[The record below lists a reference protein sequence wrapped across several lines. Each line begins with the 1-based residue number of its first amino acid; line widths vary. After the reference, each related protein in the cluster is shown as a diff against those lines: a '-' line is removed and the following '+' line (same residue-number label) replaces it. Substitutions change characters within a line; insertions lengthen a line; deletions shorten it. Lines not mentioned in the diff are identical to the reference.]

1 MSEKFQQQRRFL
13 LKAIAASMLVPRIV
27 LGNTV
32 TNPDVVIIGA
42 GVAGIEAAKTLHD
55 KGISFVVVEANYRI
69 GGRVHTNNSIFGVP
83 FDTHAHW
90 MMISRKNPLINYAKD
105 NGFNIYEDLD
115 KQKYFVGNREATED
129 ELADLRRT
137 DKAFNNKIRDSV
149 LNGVAGDD
157 DNARTAL
164 GEDFFQSPW
173 GYTVASD
180 YGVWNMAENS
190 KDWSPK
196 DWWNSIG
203 GDDWFCAE
211 GYGSVVA
218 HYGQDVPVALATA
231 VKEINWQG
239 DGVKVVTWQAGTIKA
254 KAAILTVSV
263 GVLAANHIK
272 FTPEL
277 PVEKQEAIDGI
288 DMAVMNYIGLHFT
301 DDVFNFGADTYVYKQ
316 QHDEDGVGYLAN
328 LNNTNLVYGYVG
340 GDQAKAL
347 EKETIDTAI
356 AYGLD
361 GMKSMLGNDIEKKF
375 IKGYATACGQIP
387 FYEGA
392 YSAAKPGKQPMRAVL
407 RETLADKLFFSGE
420 ATHRVQ
426 WGSVNGGLYSGRESA
441 NQAARYIKRKWGGLW
456 RDRPGLW
463 SDA

>member
-1 MSEKFQQQRRFL
+1 MAKKSQQQRRLL
-13 LKAIAASMLVPRIV
+13 LKGIAASALAPRIV
-27 LGNTV
+27 MGNTV

-42 GVAGIEAAKTLHD
+42 GIAGLEAAKTLLN
-55 KGISFVVVEANYRI
+55 KGVSFLVVEANYRI
-69 GGRVHTNNSIFGVP
+69 GGRVHTNNKIFGVP

-90 MMISRKNPLINYAKD
+90 MMVPRKNPLIDYAKEV
-105 NGFNIYEDLD
+105 GFNIYEDLG
-115 KQKYFVGNREATED
+115 KQKYFVGDREASKD
-129 ELADLRRT
+129 ELADLSIT
-137 DKAFNNKIRDSV
+137 YKAFNKKIKESV
-149 LNGVAGDD
+149 YSGAVGED

-164 GEDFFQSPW
+164 GEDFFKRPW

-180 YGVWNMAENS
+180 YGVWNMAQNS
-190 KDWSPK
+190 EDWSPN

-218 HYGQDVPVALATA
+218 HYGQDVPVALGTA
-231 VKEINWQG
+231 VREIGWHS
-239 DGVKVVTWQAGTIKA
+239 DGVKVVTSVGTINA

-272 FTPEL
+272 FTPQL

-301 DDVFNFGADTYVYKQ
+301 DDVFNFGADTYVYEQ
-316 QHDEDGVGYLAN
+316 QHDENGVGYLAN

-340 GDQAKAL
+340 GDQAKAI
-347 EKETIDTAI
+347 EKEPMDVAI

-361 GMKSMLGNDIEKKF
+361 GMKSMLGNEIEKKF
-375 IKGYATACGQIP
+375 IKGYATACGRFP

-392 YSAAKPGKQPMRAVL
+392 YSTAKPGKQPMRAVL

-426 WGSVNGGLYSGRESA
+426 WGTVNGGLYSGRDSA
-441 NQAARYIKRKWGGLW
+441 NQVAAYIKRNN
-456 RDRPGLW
+456 
-463 SDA
+463 

>member
-1 MSEKFQQQRRFL
+1 MGEKPQQHRRFL
-13 LKAIAASMLVPRIV
+13 LKAITASVLAPRIV
-27 LGNTV
+27 LGSGV
-32 TNPDVVIIGA
+32 TNPEVVIIGA
-42 GVAGIEAAKTLHD
+42 GVAGLAAAKTLRD
-55 KGISFVVVEANYRI
+55 KGISFVLVEANFRI
-69 GGRVHTNNSIFGVP
+69 GGRVYTDNDIFGVP

-90 MMISRKNPLINYAKD
+90 MMISRKNPLIDYAKD
-105 NGFNIYEDLD
+105 NGFNIYRDLD
-115 KQKYFVGNREATED
+115 KRKYFVGDREATKD
-129 ELADLRRT
+129 ELADLRGSYRV
-137 DKAFNNKIRDSV
+137 FNKKIKNSIYSGASG
-149 LNGVAGDD
+149 ND
-157 DNARTAL
+157 DNAHTAL
-164 GEDFFQSPW
+164 GEDFFNNPW

-190 KDWSPK
+190 KDWSPT

-203 GDDWFCAE
+203 GDNWFCAE

-218 HYGQDVPVALATA
+218 HYGQDVPVALGTA
-231 VKEINWQG
+231 VTEINWQG
-239 DGVKVVTWQAGTIKA
+239 DGVKVVTSAGTINA

-263 GVLAANHIK
+263 GVLAAGHIK
-272 FTPEL
+272 FTPQL
-277 PVEKQEAIDGI
+277 PVQKQEAIDGI
-288 DMAVMNYIGLHFT
+288 DMAVMNYIGLHFS
-301 DDVFNFGADTYVYKQ
+301 DDVFNSGADTYVYQQ
-316 QHDEDGVGYLAN
+316 QHDENGVGYLAN

-347 EKETIDTAI
+347 EKVSMDTAI

-361 GMKSMLGNDIEKKF
+361 GVKSMLGNDIEKKF
-375 IKGYATACGQIP
+375 IKGYATACGKIP

>member
-1 MSEKFQQQRRFL
+1 MMPQKLKQQRRLL
-13 LKAIAASMLVPRIV
+13 LKTIAASTLAPRIV
-27 LGNTV
+27 LGNAV

-42 GVAGIEAAKTLHD
+42 GVAGLEAAKTLRD

-69 GGRVHTNNSIFGVP
+69 GGRVHTDHDVFGVP

-90 MMISRKNPLINYAKD
+90 MMISRKNPLIDYAQN
-105 NGFNIYEDLD
+105 NGFNIYEDLG
-115 KQKYFVGNREATED
+115 KQKYFIGDREATKD
-129 ELADLRRT
+129 ELADLWGT
-137 DKAFNNKIRDSV
+137 DTTFNKKIRDSA
-149 LNGVAGDD
+149 LSGIAGDD

-164 GEDFFQSPW
+164 GEDFFNSPW
-173 GYTVASD
+173 GYTVASE
-180 YGVWNMAENS
+180 YGVWDMAQNS
-190 KDWSPK
+190 EDWSPK
-196 DWWNSIG
+196 DWWNSLG

-218 HYGQDVPVALATA
+218 HYGQNVPVTLGTA
-231 VKEINWQG
+231 VKEIDWRG
-239 DGVKVVTWQAGTIKA
+239 DGISVITWAGTIHA

-263 GVLAANHIK
+263 GVLAADHIK

-301 DDVFNFGADTYVYKQ
+301 DDVFNFGADTYVYEQ
-316 QHDEDGVGYLAN
+316 QHNENGVGYLAN

-340 GDQAKAL
+340 GSQAKAL
-347 EKETIDTAI
+347 EKEPMDVAI

-361 GMKSMLGNDIEKKF
+361 GMKSMLGNDVEKKF
-375 IKGYATACGQIP
+375 IKGYATACGRFP

-392 YSAAKPGKQPMRAVL
+392 YSTAKPGKQPMRAVL
-407 RETLADKLFFSGE
+407 RKTLADKLFFSGE

-426 WGSVNGGLYSGRESA
+426 WGTVNGGLYSGRDSA
-441 NQAARYIKRKWGGLW
+441 NQAAAYIKRNN
-456 RDRPGLW
+456 
-463 SDA
+463 